1 MCLLPAG
8 AALVPAAT
16 AEPPPSSIVS
26 AVLRNRFPH
35 AAADAAVAAVA
46 QLLEGPEAA
55 RGFVMCHHV
64 DAALAVAAAEPEPSS
79 VGADRAACCQSD
91 SPFAAD
97 AAAVAASQLRSWLER
112 HRGDARSADVGQL
125 LRRCHAADVAA
136 VPDLLV
142 PRDQR
147 PLLAGAREQLVGLLG
162 PGAVEALEGTEHRMT
177 ATAVLKAARDQLPPE
192 DSCDDLLLVASVVVL
207 AKVDRHAELHK
218 QAAVWQ
224 ELLPGSLAE
233 AASGLELQ
241 VGDTTTRVMD
251 AAIAA
256 SCEAERVLRD
266 VIGAEAAETTD
277 QAVAFVHALKA
288 AGLHGRLDG
297 EAAAALLLAHPQGWA
312 LPAKLAVA
320 AVIRHPRRFTAEWV
334 MSDAAQVWR
343 RVMSKFAGVRA

>member
-1 MCLLPAG
+1 MPASSAAG
-8 AALVPAAT
+8 AHQM
-16 AEPPPSSIVS
+16 VS
-26 AVLRNRFPH
+26 AVLRNRFPR

-55 RGFVMCHHV
+55 RGFVLCHHV
-64 DAALAVAAAEPEPSS
+64 DAALAAAAAEPEPEPELSS

-112 HRGDARSADVGQL
+112 HRGDARSVGIGQL

-136 VPDLLV
+136 VPGLLV

-147 PLLAGAREQLVGLLG
+147 PLIAGAREQLVGLLG
-162 PGAVEALEGTEHRMT
+162 PGAVEALESTEYRMT
-177 ATAVLKAARDQLPPE
+177 ATAVVKAALDQLPPE
-192 DSCDDLLLVASVVVL
+192 DGCDDLLLVASVVVL
-207 AKVDRHAELHK
+207 AKVDRTAELHE

-224 ELLPGSLAE
+224 ELLPGSLVQ

-256 SCEAERVLRD
+256 SSKAERVLRERAD
-266 VIGAEAAETTD
+266 LIGAEVAEMTD
-277 QAVAFVHALKA
+277 QAVTFVHALTA

-297 EAAAALLLAHPQGWA
+297 ETAAALLLAHPQGWA

-334 MSDAAQVWR
+334 MSDAAQVWK